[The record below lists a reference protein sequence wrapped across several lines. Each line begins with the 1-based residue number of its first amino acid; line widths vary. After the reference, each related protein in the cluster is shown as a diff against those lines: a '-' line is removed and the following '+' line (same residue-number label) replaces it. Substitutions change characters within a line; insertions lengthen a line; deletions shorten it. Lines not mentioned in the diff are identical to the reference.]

1 MLTRNIVYNL
11 WFGKPRAPLLR
22 YLGPRHSGFSGN
34 EGSVSGVDRAAL
46 LMFAT
51 VSASVTPHPVSFWL
65 FYHIYKLSKSPL
77 KEAV

>member
-22 YLGPRHSGFSGN
+22 YLGPEHSGFSGN
-34 EGSVSGVDRAAL
+34 WGSVSGVDRQPCL
-46 LMFAT
+46 CLQR
-51 VSASVTPHPVSFWL
+51 SQLSVTPHPVLSGFSITYISF
-65 FYHIYKLSKSPL
+65 SKSPL